1 MFDAGFVSFLAGR
14 SIRYWAKSAE
24 LRQTI
29 CARLSRNPRLGQ
41 DAAGAEITRG
51 CRCENGRQICRSVRA
66 VDQQETSVA
75 ALYERRITVRRA
87 AATIKRSPA
96 IFLPLALQLICR
108 SYPD

>member
-29 CARLSRNPRLGQ
+29 CPRLSRNPRLGQ

-51 CRCENGRQICRSVRA
+51 CHRENGRQICRSVREINRNKIE
-66 VDQQETSVA
+66 VSR
-75 ALYERRITVRRA
+75 ERRTRWRHGEPA
-87 AATIKRSPA
+87 SRSILLA
-96 IFLPLALQLICR
+96 NQFAYQRFFFL
-108 SYPD
+108 